1 MHKKILIFTI
11 ILFLILG
18 DVKAFSYPK
27 PNLTAEGAILI
38 DLNSG
43 QVLYSKN
50 VNERFAP
57 ASTTKIMTALI
68 TLEKCQL
75 NDIVTVGKN
84 PPYEDGSKIFLYE
97 GEQVTVEQ
105 LLYAMMLESANDA
118 ALTLAEYIGGSKEG
132 FAKMMNDEAAEL
144 GCKNTHFTNPNG
156 LPDPDHYTSPYDLAL
171 ITKKAM
177 DNPVF
182 RMFVST
188 KTYNMAPTNKQPSTR
203 YFHNHNKM
211 LTTRSYGYPGI
222 DGVKTGYTVAAEHT
236 FVGSINRNGM
246 HLAVVIMKD
255 KKPGYDETKQLF
267 DYGLNAFKTEKV
279 IDKNTKIS
287 NINAGTV
294 SIPVYTKNDL
304 YITIPRDKA
313 ITPVKKIVLEKSFN
327 KIVKGEEVGYI
338 EVTAGSNVD
347 IKVPL
352 VSGKDYTNMIYNL
365 KSGSNGSYAK
375 VLEKKVFYIPFAL
388 ILSLLILRGIIKKY
402 KKSRS

>member
-1 MHKKILIFTI
+1 MHKKILLFTI
-11 ILFLILG
+11 VLFLILG

-50 VNERFAP
+50 INERFAP

-68 TLEKCQL
+68 TLEKCKL

-84 PPYEDGSKIFLYE
+84 PPYEDGSKIYLYE

-118 ALTLAEYIGGSKEG
+118 ALALAEYIGGSKAG
-132 FAKMMNDEAAEL
+132 FAKMMNDKAAEL

-156 LPDPDHYTSPYDLAL
+156 LYDANHYTSPYDLAL
-171 ITKKAM
+171 ITEKAM
-177 DNPVF
+177 ENPTF

-188 KTYNMAPTNKQPSTR
+188 KTYNMAPTNKQSQTR

-222 DGVKTGYTVAAEHT
+222 DGVKTGYTVQAKHS

-246 HLAVVIMKD
+246 QLAAIIMKGERA
-255 KKPGYDETKQLF
+255 GYDDAKKLF
-267 DYGLNAFKTEKV
+267 DYGLNTFVTKKV
-279 IDKNTKIS
+279 VDKNTDIS
-287 NINAGTV
+287 NIKAGTV
-294 SIPVYTKNDL
+294 SIPVYPKSDL

-347 IKVPL
+347 VKVPL

-365 KSGSNGSYAK
+365 KSSSSGNYTK